1 MTQISS
7 FFICLI
13 CLPFLKNIC
22 QERQGV
28 VDQEHEV
35 WEEVEPGGDMED
47 SQDFVDQSQE
57 LAKQA
62 VSSVVV
68 VLQVFWNNAV
78 FALLGRV
85 GVGTLGTEMLFSFL
99 ACSVGSRDGDPEEFL
114 MLRLQKV
121 RDLFEGESL
130 VERVVELSD
139 DCEGHEVEN
148 NVKDLLTG
156 QDHKQI
162 DELDEEAT

>member
-1 MTQISS
+1 
-7 FFICLI
+7 
-13 CLPFLKNIC
+13 
-22 QERQGV
+22 
-28 VDQEHEV
+28 
-35 WEEVEPGGDMED
+35 MED

-85 GVGTLGTEMLFSFL
+85 GVGTLGTEMLFFFL
-99 ACSVGSRDGDPEEFL
+99 SCPVGSRDGDPKEFF
-114 MLRLQKV
+114 MLRFQKL
-121 RDLFEGESL
+121 RDLFKGESL